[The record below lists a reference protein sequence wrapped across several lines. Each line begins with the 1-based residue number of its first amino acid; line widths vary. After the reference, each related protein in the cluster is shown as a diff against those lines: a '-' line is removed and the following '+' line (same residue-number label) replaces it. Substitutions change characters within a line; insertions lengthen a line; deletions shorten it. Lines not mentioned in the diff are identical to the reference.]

1 MFQHTEIGEEEVIG
15 KEHWVMNEGSRLFLW
30 EKALDHGGEGLGS
43 ILFVHGSSMA
53 SQPTFDLNVAGRPY
67 SSAMNWFALNGF
79 DTWCL
84 DVEGYGRSDKTKD
97 SNFDISSGANDLSV
111 AANYICDLKKIEK
124 VHVYGI
130 SSGALRAGL
139 FAERQPER
147 VSRLALDAMVWTG
160 EGSPTLIE
168 RRKKIDQFKATNRR
182 PINYEFV
189 RSIFMRDHP
198 GTTDEKVI
206 DAFSEYVCSL
216 DDSIPNGTY
225 VDMCEN
231 LPIVYPL
238 NLTMPVLVMRGEW
251 DGIASVDDLLNFFRL
266 LPNPDKQ
273 FKSMH
278 GISHGSFQQ
287 KNYLMVYRM
296 LYDFFTQPEPVYVG

>member
-1 MFQHTEIGEEEVIG
+1 MFQHTEIEEEEVIG

-30 EKALDHGGEGLGS
+30 EKALDLGGDGLGS

-168 RRKKIDQFKATNRR
+168 
-182 PINYEFV
+182 
-189 RSIFMRDHP
+189 
-198 GTTDEKVI
+198 
-206 DAFSEYVCSL
+206 
-216 DDSIPNGTY
+216 
-225 VDMCEN
+225 
-231 LPIVYPL
+231 
-238 NLTMPVLVMRGEW
+238 
-251 DGIASVDDLLNFFRL
+251 
-266 LPNPDKQ
+266 
-273 FKSMH
+273 
-278 GISHGSFQQ
+278 
-287 KNYLMVYRM
+287 
-296 LYDFFTQPEPVYVG
+296 